1 MRCSFFVCSIVEDL
15 MRSYQAA
22 RGLFS
27 FLSVLAWLI
36 IIAGGLIAFAGL
48 QVGSGIMPR
57 NPDAGVILALVAG
70 AFVAVIGFVMLAM
83 SQVGR
88 STVDSAEYGQQM
100 LQLARESLEVSR
112 QSLRHTEQMKTGF
125 EALRTA
131 GPERPMADYAAGLSS
146 TEKAL
151 PSVEAKPLPAIP
163 KADETGNGAGI
174 DHVSPTAIEVA
185 SPLKPMSYADLAPPK
200 DKEA

>member
-1 MRCSFFVCSIVEDL
+1 

-48 QVGSGIMPR
+48 QVGSGIIPR

-70 AFVAVIGFVMLAM
+70 AFVAVIGFTLLAM

-125 EALRTA
+125 EALRVA
-131 GPERPMADYAAGLSS
+131 APERPMADYAAGLSS
-146 TEKAL
+146 PEKAS
-151 PSVEAKPLPAIP
+151 PGVETKPLPAIP
-163 KADETGNGAGI
+163 NADQVGNGREI
-174 DHVSPTAIEVA
+174 DHISPAAIEVA
-185 SPLKPMSYADLAPPK
+185 SPLKPPSYADLAPAK
-200 DKEA
+200 DRGA